1 MPEEQLKA
9 FLEKVQ
15 NDSSIQE
22 KLKAAADSGSVVAIA
37 KEAGFSISAD
47 DLSKAQAELSVEELN
62 AVVGGKHYL
71 STGGNPRGSSLPCMA
86 L

>member
-1 MPEEQLKA
+1 M
-9 FLEKVQ
+9 
-15 NDSSIQE
+15 
-22 KLKAAADSGSVVAIA
+22 VAIA

-62 AVVGGKHYL
+62 AVVGGKPYL